1 MRSRCSLSSSSDK
14 GPHTLVSGGPAYR
27 SQCVTISQA
36 SQLLHKC
43 STSENSSPPG
53 DLSEPP
59 LNCVVSAVKGSLQRG
74 QSVVMVSSWATCE
87 IYVREQESPI
97 THAAVLEGNLLM
109 IHSTADDNVIIKV
122 RNRLSTIGELVSGEE
137 VEGMKCQA
145 RT

>member
-1 MRSRCSLSSSSDK
+1 
-14 GPHTLVSGGPAYR
+14 
-27 SQCVTISQA
+27 
-36 SQLLHKC
+36 
-43 STSENSSPPG
+43 
-53 DLSEPP
+53 
-59 LNCVVSAVKGSLQRG
+59 
-74 QSVVMVSSWATCE
+74 MVSSWATCE